1 MEDMDEEWGTMKF
14 EDSFKL
20 RQNEDLTPI
29 EESKGQDKA
38 TPGPNQDG
46 FSHDFN
52 SPMDQL
58 ARRSFHG
65 TFPAHDESEKT
76 SHSGDRVVD
85 ETNMAVAVYEP
96 PE

>member
-1 MEDMDEEWGTMKF
+1 
-14 EDSFKL
+14 
-20 RQNEDLTPI
+20 
-29 EESKGQDKA
+29 
-38 TPGPNQDG
+38 
-46 FSHDFN
+46 
-52 SPMDQL
+52 MDQL